1 MLKSLSI
8 NNIVLIDKAT
18 IHFSQGLCIL
28 TGETGSGKSI
38 LLDAIGL
45 VLGFRSNLR
54 MIGKNDDKA
63 SVTAEFDI
71 SKNDQCKKILLDHDL
86 IDNQN
91 QNSVV
96 IRRTIQQN
104 STNKAFVND
113 ILVGVNLL
121 AKIGEN
127 LVEINGQHEQHG
139 LLNSN
144 FHLTILDEY
153 ANNQLLNKKL
163 KKIFEELKGIDAE
176 ILDLFSKQENFLR
189 EKDYLQ
195 HVIKEIEDASIQEN
209 EEQELIKNKDQL
221 IAREKILNF
230 LNELKNNFTEADS
243 SLIKSQKILS
253 RNQNIINNFLI
264 NNANEFDKI
273 NQNIDQ
279 NINHIESAISTCE
292 SIINQIN
299 YQENNREEIEERLF
313 FIRSLARKFNIKVD
327 ELNNFKKD
335 CEEKVVGINIQDE
348 LLEKLQKQKIVK
360 LKEYEIFAKEITQNR
375 KKSAL
380 ILAKKVEQELDF
392 LKMQG
397 TKFLVE
403 FKDLNKDS
411 ENNQSKQYFANGY
424 ESVKFMASINKN
436 NFDEISKIASG
447 GELSRFMLALKVALI
462 DVKSVPT
469 IIFDEIDSGIS
480 GSVSDA
486 VGKRLKILSKNLQV
500 LVVTHHPQIA
510 SKADIHFKISKTNS
524 NNIKTIIENLDQKNV
539 TKEIARMLSGEQIT
553 NEAIEAAK
561 KLINE

>member
-54 MIGKNDDKA
+54 MIGKNDDRA

-91 QNSVV
+91 QTSIV
-96 IRRTIQQN
+96 IRRTIQEN
-104 STNKAFVND
+104 STSKAFVND
-113 ILVGVNLL
+113 ILIGVNLL

-139 LLNSN
+139 LLNSS

-153 ANNQLLNKKL
+153 ANNQLLIKKL
-163 KKIFEELKGIDAE
+163 KKIFEELKEIDAE
-176 ILDLFSKQENFLR
+176 ILDLLSKQENFLR

-195 HVIKEIEDASIQEN
+195 HVIKEIESASIQEN
-209 EEQELIKNKDQL
+209 EEQELIKSKDQF
-221 IAREKILNF
+221 IAREKIINF
-230 LNELKNNFTEADS
+230 LNELRNNFIEANS
-243 SLIKSQKILS
+243 SLIQSQKILS

-264 NNANEFDKI
+264 SNTNEFDKI

-279 NINHIESAISTCE
+279 DINNIDSATSICE

-299 YQENNREEIEERLF
+299 NQENNREEIEERLF
-313 FIRSLARKFNIKVD
+313 LIRNLARKFNIKVD

-360 LKEYEIFAKEITQNR
+360 LKEYEIIAKEITQSR
-375 KKSAL
+375 KKAAL
-380 ILAKKVEQELDF
+380 ILAKKVEQELAF

-403 FKDLNKDS
+403 FKDL

-480 GSVSDA
+480 GSVADA

-510 SKADIHFKISKTNS
+510 SKADTHFKISKTNN
-524 NNIKTIIENLDQKNV
+524 NNIKTIIENLDQENI
-539 TKEIARMLSGEQIT
+539 TKEIARMLSGEQISD
-553 NEAIEAAK
+553 EAIEVAK
-561 KLINE
+561 KLISE

>member
-54 MIGKNDDKA
+54 MIGKNDDRA

-91 QNSVV
+91 QTSIV
-96 IRRTIQQN
+96 IRRTIQEN
-104 STNKAFVND
+104 STSKAFVND
-113 ILVGVNLL
+113 ILIGVNLL

-139 LLNSN
+139 LLNSS

-153 ANNQLLNKKL
+153 ANNQLLIKKL
-163 KKIFEELKGIDAE
+163 KKIFEELKEIDAE
-176 ILDLFSKQENFLR
+176 ILDLLSKQENFLR

-195 HVIKEIEDASIQEN
+195 HVIKEIEGASIQEN
-209 EEQELIKNKDQL
+209 EEQELIKSKDQF
-221 IAREKILNF
+221 IAREKIINF
-230 LNELKNNFTEADS
+230 LNELRNNFIEANS
-243 SLIKSQKILS
+243 SLIQSQKILS

-264 NNANEFDKI
+264 SNTNEFDKI

-279 NINHIESAISTCE
+279 DINNIDSATSICE

-299 YQENNREEIEERLF
+299 NQENNREEIEERLF
-313 FIRSLARKFNIKVD
+313 LIRNLARKFNIKVD

-360 LKEYEIFAKEITQNR
+360 LKEYEIIAKEITQSR
-375 KKSAL
+375 KKAAL
-380 ILAKKVEQELDF
+380 ILAKKVEQELAF

-403 FKDLNKDS
+403 FKDL

-480 GSVSDA
+480 GSVADA

-510 SKADIHFKISKTNS
+510 SKADTHFKISKTNN
-524 NNIKTIIENLDQKNV
+524 NNIKTIIENLDQENI
-539 TKEIARMLSGEQIT
+539 TKEIARMLSGEQISD
-553 NEAIEAAK
+553 EAIEVAK
-561 KLINE
+561 KLISE

>member
-63 SVTAEFDI
+63 SVIAEFDI
-71 SKNDQCKKILLDHDL
+71 SNNDLCKKILLDHDL
-86 IDNQN
+86 IDSKDQT
-91 QNSVV
+91 SIV
-96 IRRTIQQN
+96 IRRTIQEN
-104 STNKAFVND
+104 STSKAFIND
-113 ILVGVNLL
+113 VLIGINLL
-121 AKIGEN
+121 AKVSESLI
-127 LVEINGQHEQHG
+127 EINGQHEQHG

-153 ANNQLLNKKL
+153 SNNQLLIKKL
-163 KKIFEELKGIDAE
+163 KKIFEELKEIDAE
-176 ILDLFSKQENFLR
+176 ISDLLSKQENFLR

-195 HVIKEIEDASIQEN
+195 HVIQEIDKASIQED
-209 EEQELIKNKDQL
+209 EEQELIKNKDQF

-230 LNELKNNFTEADS
+230 LNELKNNFTEANS
-243 SLIKSQKILS
+243 SLIQSQKILS
-253 RNQNIINNFLI
+253 RNQNIISNFLI
-264 NNANEFDKI
+264 NNTNEFDKI

-279 NINHIESAISTCE
+279 DMINIDSAISSCE

-313 FIRSLARKFNIKVD
+313 FIRNLARKFNVKVD

-335 CEEKVVGINIQDE
+335 CEDKVQGINIQDE
-348 LLEKLQKQKIVK
+348 LLEKIKKQKIVK
-360 LKEYEIFAKEITQNR
+360 LKEYEILAQEITQNR

-380 ILAKKVEQELDF
+380 ILAKKVEQELAF

-403 FKDLNKDS
+403 FKDLNKDL

-436 NFDEISKIASG
+436 DFDEISKIASG

-480 GSVSDA
+480 GSVADA

-510 SKADIHFKISKTNS
+510 SKADIHFKISKTND
-524 NNIKTIIENLDQKNV
+524 NNIKTIIENLDQENI
-539 TKEIARMLSGEQIT
+539 TKEIARMLSGEQISD
-553 NEAIEAAK
+553 EAIEVAK
-561 KLINE
+561 KLISE

>member
-54 MIGKNDDKA
+54 MIGKNDDRA

-91 QNSVV
+91 QTSIV
-96 IRRTIQQN
+96 IRRTIQEN
-104 STNKAFVND
+104 STSKAFVND
-113 ILVGVNLL
+113 ILIGVNLL

-139 LLNSN
+139 LLNSS

-153 ANNQLLNKKL
+153 ANNQLLIKKL
-163 KKIFEELKGIDAE
+163 KKIFEELKEIDAE
-176 ILDLFSKQENFLR
+176 ILDLLSKQENFLR

-195 HVIKEIEDASIQEN
+195 HVIKEIESASIQEN
-209 EEQELIKNKDQL
+209 EEQELIKSKDQF

-230 LNELKNNFTEADS
+230 LNELRNNFIEANS
-243 SLIKSQKILS
+243 SLIQSQKILS

-264 NNANEFDKI
+264 SNTNEFDKI

-279 NINHIESAISTCE
+279 DINNIDSATSICE

-299 YQENNREEIEERLF
+299 NQENNREEIEERLF
-313 FIRSLARKFNIKVD
+313 LIRNLARKFNIKVD

-360 LKEYEIFAKEITQNR
+360 LKEYEIIAKEITQSR
-375 KKSAL
+375 KKAAL
-380 ILAKKVEQELDF
+380 ILAKKVEQELAF

-403 FKDLNKDS
+403 FKDL

-480 GSVSDA
+480 GSVADA

-510 SKADIHFKISKTNS
+510 SKADTHFKISKTNN
-524 NNIKTIIENLDQKNV
+524 NNIKTIIENLDQENI
-539 TKEIARMLSGEQIT
+539 TKEIARMLSGEQISD
-553 NEAIEAAK
+553 EAIEVAK
-561 KLINE
+561 KLISE

>member
-54 MIGKNDDKA
+54 MIGKNDDRA

-91 QNSVV
+91 QTSIV
-96 IRRTIQQN
+96 IRRTIQEN
-104 STNKAFVND
+104 STSKAFVND
-113 ILVGVNLL
+113 ILIGVNLL

-139 LLNSN
+139 LLNSS

-153 ANNQLLNKKL
+153 ANNQLLIKKL
-163 KKIFEELKGIDAE
+163 KKIFEELKEIDAE
-176 ILDLFSKQENFLR
+176 ILDLLSKQENFLR

-195 HVIKEIEDASIQEN
+195 HVIKEIESASIQEN
-209 EEQELIKNKDQL
+209 EEQELIKSKDQF

-230 LNELKNNFTEADS
+230 LNELRNNFIEANS
-243 SLIKSQKILS
+243 SLIQSQKILS

-264 NNANEFDKI
+264 SNTNEFDKI

-279 NINHIESAISTCE
+279 DINNIDSATSICE

-299 YQENNREEIEERLF
+299 NQENNREEIEERLF
-313 FIRSLARKFNIKVD
+313 LIRNLARKFNIKVD

-360 LKEYEIFAKEITQNR
+360 LKEYEIIAKEITQSR
-375 KKSAL
+375 KKAAL
-380 ILAKKVEQELDF
+380 ILAKKVEQELAF

-403 FKDLNKDS
+403 FKDL

-480 GSVSDA
+480 GSVADA

-510 SKADIHFKISKTNS
+510 SKADTHFKISKTNN
-524 NNIKTIIENLDQKNV
+524 NNIKTIIKNLDQENI
-539 TKEIARMLSGEQIT
+539 TKEIARMLSGEQISD
-553 NEAIEAAK
+553 EAIEVAK
-561 KLINE
+561 KLISE

>member
-1 MLKSLSI
+1 VLKSLSI

-54 MIGKNDDKA
+54 MIGKNDDRA

-91 QNSVV
+91 QTSIV
-96 IRRTIQQN
+96 IRRTIQEN
-104 STNKAFVND
+104 STSKAFVND
-113 ILVGVNLL
+113 ILIGVNLL

-139 LLNSN
+139 LLNSS

-153 ANNQLLNKKL
+153 ANNQLLIKKL
-163 KKIFEELKGIDAE
+163 KKIFEELKEIDAE
-176 ILDLFSKQENFLR
+176 ILDLLSKQENFLR

-195 HVIKEIEDASIQEN
+195 HVIKEIEGASIQEN
-209 EEQELIKNKDQL
+209 EEQELIKSKDQF

-230 LNELKNNFTEADS
+230 LNELRNNFIEANS
-243 SLIKSQKILS
+243 SLIQSQKILS

-264 NNANEFDKI
+264 SNTNEFDKI

-279 NINHIESAISTCE
+279 DINNIDSATSICE

-299 YQENNREEIEERLF
+299 NQENNREEIEERLF
-313 FIRSLARKFNIKVD
+313 LIRNLARKFNVKVD

-335 CEEKVVGINIQDE
+335 CEKKVVGINIQDE

-360 LKEYEIFAKEITQNR
+360 LKEYEIIAKEITQSR
-375 KKSAL
+375 KKAAL
-380 ILAKKVEQELDF
+380 ILAKKVEQELAF

-403 FKDLNKDS
+403 FKDL

-480 GSVSDA
+480 GSVADA

-510 SKADIHFKISKTNS
+510 SKADTHFKISKTNN
-524 NNIKTIIENLDQKNV
+524 NNIKTIIKNLDQENI
-539 TKEIARMLSGEQIT
+539 TKEIARMLSGEQISD
-553 NEAIEAAK
+553 EAIEVAK
-561 KLINE
+561 KLISE

>member
-54 MIGKNDDKA
+54 MIGKNDDRA

-91 QNSVV
+91 QTSIV
-96 IRRTIQQN
+96 IRRTIQEN
-104 STNKAFVND
+104 STSKAFVND
-113 ILVGVNLL
+113 ILIGVNLL

-139 LLNSN
+139 LLNSS

-153 ANNQLLNKKL
+153 ANNQLLIKKL
-163 KKIFEELKGIDAE
+163 KKIFEELKEIDAE
-176 ILDLFSKQENFLR
+176 ILDLLSKQENFLR

-195 HVIKEIEDASIQEN
+195 HVIKEIESASIQEN
-209 EEQELIKNKDQL
+209 EEQELIKSKDQF
-221 IAREKILNF
+221 IAREKIINF
-230 LNELKNNFTEADS
+230 LNELRNNFIEANS
-243 SLIKSQKILS
+243 SLIQSQKILS

-264 NNANEFDKI
+264 SNTNEFDKI

-279 NINHIESAISTCE
+279 DINNIDSATSICE

-299 YQENNREEIEERLF
+299 NQENNREEIEERLF
-313 FIRSLARKFNIKVD
+313 LIRNLARKFNIKVD

-335 CEEKVVGINIQDE
+335 CEKKVVGINIQDE

-360 LKEYEIFAKEITQNR
+360 LKEYEIIAKEITQSR
-375 KKSAL
+375 KKAAL
-380 ILAKKVEQELDF
+380 ILAKKVEQELAF

-403 FKDLNKDS
+403 FKDL

-480 GSVSDA
+480 GSVADA

-510 SKADIHFKISKTNS
+510 SKADTHFKISKTNN
-524 NNIKTIIENLDQKNV
+524 NNIKTIIENLDQENI
-539 TKEIARMLSGEQIT
+539 TKEIARMLSGEQISD
-553 NEAIEAAK
+553 EAIEVAK
-561 KLINE
+561 KLISE

>member
-54 MIGKNDDKA
+54 MIGKNDDRA

-91 QNSVV
+91 QTSIV
-96 IRRTIQQN
+96 IRRTIQEN
-104 STNKAFVND
+104 STSKAFVND
-113 ILVGVNLL
+113 ILIGVNLL

-139 LLNSN
+139 LLNSS

-153 ANNQLLNKKL
+153 ANNQLLIKKL
-163 KKIFEELKGIDAE
+163 KKIFEELKEIDAE
-176 ILDLFSKQENFLR
+176 ILDLLSKQENFLR

-195 HVIKEIEDASIQEN
+195 HVIKEIESASIQEN
-209 EEQELIKNKDQL
+209 EEQELIKSKDQF

-230 LNELKNNFTEADS
+230 LNELRNNFIEANS
-243 SLIKSQKILS
+243 SLIQSQKILS

-264 NNANEFDKI
+264 SNTNEFDKI

-279 NINHIESAISTCE
+279 DINNIDSATSICE

-299 YQENNREEIEERLF
+299 NQENNREEIEERLF
-313 FIRSLARKFNIKVD
+313 LIRNLARKFNIKVD

-335 CEEKVVGINIQDE
+335 CEKKVVGINIQDE

-360 LKEYEIFAKEITQNR
+360 LKEYEIIAKEITQSR
-375 KKSAL
+375 KKAAL
-380 ILAKKVEQELDF
+380 ILAKKVEQELAF

-403 FKDLNKDS
+403 FKDL

-480 GSVSDA
+480 GSVADA

-510 SKADIHFKISKTNS
+510 SKADTHFKISKTNN
-524 NNIKTIIENLDQKNV
+524 NNIKTIIENLDQENI
-539 TKEIARMLSGEQIT
+539 TKEIARMLSGEQISD
-553 NEAIEAAK
+553 EAIEVAK
-561 KLINE
+561 KLISE